1 MACVFIRKQQEDTGT
16 HKEKTPLSYDDGAE
30 TKMSK
35 EHWGHQGLEETRKNP
50 LLEASEEH
58 GHAHTLTLGF

>member
-1 MACVFIRKQQEDTGT
+1 MMM
-16 HKEKTPLSYDDGAE
+16 GAE
-30 TKMSK
+30 TEMSK